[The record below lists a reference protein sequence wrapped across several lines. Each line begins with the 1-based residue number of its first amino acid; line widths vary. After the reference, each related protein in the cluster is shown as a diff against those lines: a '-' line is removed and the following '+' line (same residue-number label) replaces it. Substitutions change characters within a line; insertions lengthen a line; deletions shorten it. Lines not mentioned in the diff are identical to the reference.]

1 MVHID
6 RRTQRFQDV
15 DFNVNVRQ
23 MEEMIGATARHGDDR
38 RVRELAKH
46 IRDVGI
52 RRVTGAHAGG
62 FGGAGREA
70 DPLQHCTLED
80 ADRDRYHVYL
90 SRRNGRYMIV
100 NITA

>member
-6 RRTQRFQDV
+6 RKTQRFQDV

-23 MEEMIGATARHGDDR
+23 MEEMIEAAARNSDDW
-38 RVRELAKH
+38 RVRDLAKH
-46 IRDVGI
+46 IRKVGI
-52 RRVTGAHAGG
+52 HKVTGAHAGG
-62 FGGAGREA
+62 FGGGGREA

-80 ADRDRYHVYL
+80 KDRDRYHVYL
-90 SRRNGRYMIV
+90 SKRAGRYMIV